1 LKRLVFLEELKMKHL
16 SRIDAVLCVV
26 MSSLFMAGCETVPI
40 TGRSQLNLVPESMVR
55 SMAVQEYNSFLQS
68 PETKLSTDSSKSA
81 MVQRAGSRIADAV
94 ERYMRAN
101 GMEDQIEGYN
111 WEFNL
116 VESKEVNAWAM
127 PGGKVVV
134 YTGLLDLA
142 QTEDQLAAVMGHEI
156 AHAIARHGNE
166 RMSQGLLTTMG
177 GIALSQAVK
186 DRPAQ
191 TRDLLLTSYGIGS
204 TVGIILPYSRT
215 QESEADRLGL
225 IFMAM
230 AGYDPQAAVTFWEKM
245 AAQNKGAS
253 VPEFLSTHP
262 ADQTRIENIREYMPE
277 AMQYYNQG

>member
-1 LKRLVFLEELKMKHL
+1 MKHL
-16 SRIDAVLCVV
+16 LRTGTVFCVV
-26 MSSLFMAGCETVPI
+26 LSSLVMTGCETVPI

-68 PETKLSTDSSKSA
+68 PETKLSTDSSKAA
-81 MVQRAGSRIADAV
+81 MVQRVGTQIADAV

-101 GMEDQIEGYN
+101 GMEEQIEGYE

-142 QTEDQLAAVMGHEI
+142 QTEDQLAAVVGHEI

-191 TRDLLLTSYGIGS
+191 TRELLLMSYGIGS
-204 TVGIILPYSRT
+204 TVGVILPYSRT

-230 AGYDPQAAVTFWEKM
+230 AGYNPEAAVTFWQKM
-245 AAQNKGAS
+245 AAQNEGAS

-262 ADQTRIENIREYMPE
+262 ADETRIENIREYLPE
-277 AMQYYNQG
+277 AMQYYNQGTSQ

>member
-1 LKRLVFLEELKMKHL
+1 MKHF
-16 SRIDAVLCVV
+16 SRLPAVLGVMASCV
-26 MSSLFMAGCETVPI
+26 FFTGCETVPI

-68 PETKLSTDSSKSA
+68 PETKLSTDSSKAA

-101 GMEDQIEGYN
+101 GMEDEIEGYE

-116 VESKEVNAWAM
+116 VESQEVNAWAM

-142 QTEDQLAAVMGHEI
+142 QTEDQLAAVVGHEI

-177 GIALSQAVK
+177 GIALSEALK
-186 DRPAQ
+186 NRPAQ

-215 QESEADRLGL
+215 HESEADRLGL

-245 AAQNKGAS
+245 AAQNEGAS

-277 AMQYYNQG
+277 AMQYYNRGTAQ

>member
-1 LKRLVFLEELKMKHL
+1 MKHL
-16 SRIDAVLCVV
+16 LRTGTVFCVV
-26 MSSLFMAGCETVPI
+26 LSSLVMTGCETVPI

-68 PETKLSTDSSKSA
+68 PETKLSTDSSKAA
-81 MVQRAGSRIADAV
+81 MVQRVGTQIADAV

-101 GMEDQIEGYN
+101 GMEEQIEGYE

-142 QTEDQLAAVMGHEI
+142 ETEDQLAAVVGHEI

-191 TRDLLLTSYGIGS
+191 TRELLLTSYGIGS

-230 AGYDPQAAVTFWEKM
+230 AGYNPEAAVTFWQKM

-262 ADQTRIENIREYMPE
+262 ADETRIENIREYLPE
-277 AMQYYNQG
+277 AMQYYNQGNSQ

>member
-1 LKRLVFLEELKMKHL
+1 MKRL
-16 SRIDAVLCVV
+16 SRVGAVLCVV
-26 MSSLFMAGCETVPI
+26 LPSFFMTGCDTVPI

-55 SMAVQEYNSFLQS
+55 SMALNEYNAFLQS
-68 PETKLSTDSSKSA
+68 PETKLSTDSSKTA
-81 MVQRAGSRIADAV
+81 MVQRVGTQIADAV

-101 GMEDQIEGYN
+101 GMEDQIAGYN

-116 VESKEVNAWAM
+116 VENKEVNAWAM

-142 QTEDQLAAVMGHEI
+142 QAEDQLAAVVGHEI
-156 AHAIARHGNE
+156 AHAVARHGNE

-186 DRPAQ
+186 DQPAQ
-191 TRDLLLTSYGIGS
+191 TRQLLLMSYGVGS
-204 TVGIILPYSRT
+204 TVGVLLPYSRT
-215 QESEADRLGL
+215 HENEADRLGL

-230 AGYDPQAAVTFWEKM
+230 AGYDPQAAVTFWQKM

-262 ADQTRIENIREYMPE
+262 ADQTRIQNIQNYMPE
-277 AMQYYNQG
+277 AMQYYNPGGSQ

>member
-1 LKRLVFLEELKMKHL
+1 MKRL
-16 SRIDAVLCVV
+16 SRIAAVLCVILSPLV
-26 MSSLFMAGCETVPI
+26 MTGCETVPI

-55 SMAVQEYNSFLQS
+55 SMAIQEYNSFLQS
-68 PETKLSTDSSKSA
+68 PETKLSTDSSKTA
-81 MVQRAGSRIADAV
+81 MVQRVGIQIADAV

-101 GMEDQIEGYN
+101 GMEDQIAGYN

-134 YTGLLDLA
+134 YTGLLELA
-142 QTEDQLAAVMGHEI
+142 GTEDQLAAVMGHEI
-156 AHAIARHGNE
+156 AHAVARHGNE

-177 GIALSQAVK
+177 GIALSQAVR

-191 TRDLLLTSYGIGS
+191 TRELLLTSYGIGS
-204 TVGIILPYSRT
+204 TVGILLPYSRT
-215 QESEADRLGL
+215 QENEADRLGL

-230 AGYDPQAAVTFWEKM
+230 AGYDPNAAVTFWEKM
-245 AAQNKGAS
+245 AAQKGGAS

-262 ADQTRIENIREYMPE
+262 ADQTRIQNIREHMPE
-277 AMQYYNQG
+277 AMQYYNPGAGR

>member
-1 LKRLVFLEELKMKHL
+1 MKHL
-16 SRIDAVLCVV
+16 PRLLAVVGV
-26 MSSLFMAGCETVPI
+26 MASCIFLTGCETVPI

-68 PETKLSTDSSKSA
+68 PETKLSTDSSKAA
-81 MVQRAGSRIADAV
+81 MVQRAGSRIAEAV

-101 GMEDQIEGYN
+101 GMEDEIEGYE

-116 VESKEVNAWAM
+116 VESQEVNAWAM

-134 YTGLLDLA
+134 YTGLLNLA
-142 QTEDQLAAVMGHEI
+142 QAEDQLAAVVGHEI

-177 GIALSQAVK
+177 GIALSEALK
-186 DRPAQ
+186 NRPAQ

-245 AAQNKGAS
+245 AAQNEGAS

-277 AMQYYNQG
+277 AMQYYNRGTAQ

>member
-1 LKRLVFLEELKMKHL
+1 MKHL
-16 SRIDAVLCVV
+16 LRTGTVFCVV
-26 MSSLFMAGCETVPI
+26 LSSLVMTGCETVPI

-68 PETKLSTDSSKSA
+68 PETKLSTDSSKAA
-81 MVQRAGSRIADAV
+81 MVQRVGTQIADAV

-101 GMEDQIEGYN
+101 GMEEQIEGYE

-142 QTEDQLAAVMGHEI
+142 ETEDQLAAVVGHEI

-191 TRDLLLTSYGIGS
+191 TRELLLMSYGIGS
-204 TVGIILPYSRT
+204 TVGVILPYSRT

-230 AGYDPQAAVTFWEKM
+230 AGYNPEAAVTFWQKM
-245 AAQNKGAS
+245 AAQNEGAS

-262 ADQTRIENIREYMPE
+262 ADETRIENIREYLPE
-277 AMQYYNQG
+277 AMQYYNQGNSQ